1 MEIINNIGI
10 TNIVLGI
17 VGFVLIIVFFVKR
30 SASSRGQKALDSN
43 KDGQSAAYYQKKQNN
58 DQKLTLQEKLE
69 LSWKFLYEITEIVV
83 NKFSPQD
90 RQTVQEIGKNLA
102 DGGMKY
108 DHVIDLGIK
117 PEVNRVQNLEHEKKQ
132 DQSIGR

>member
-1 MEIINNIGI
+1 MEIINNIGM

-17 VGFVLIIVFFVKR
+17 VGLILIVVFFVKR
-30 SASSRGQKALDSN
+30 SGGARGQKAVDSIKN
-43 KDGQSAAYYQKKQNN
+43 DQSAAYYQKKQNN

-117 PEVNRVQNLEHEKKQ
+117 PEVNKVQNLEHEKKQ